1 MEESLDLIQ
10 VIVTDYEFPSL
21 DIERGI
27 IEGAG
32 FTLAE
37 ASPHCRTEDDV
48 IRSCGGAD
56 VLLVQWAPVTR
67 RVLEALP
74 RVRCIVRYGVGVN
87 NFDLDAAKDLGVT
100 AANVPD
106 FCVDEVSDH
115 AMAMILSLV
124 RRIPQDHNQIVRGEW
139 GITRFRPIPAPA
151 DLTLGLVSFGKIA
164 RRVAEKAAVFGFGLA
179 AWDPYLPAGAFDQA
193 GVKKL
198 EFDELIATSDII
210 SLHCPL
216 VTETQKLINADVFAR
231 MKDGAILINTSRG
244 PVVDEAALID
254 ALRGGRLKGAGL
266 DVFEAEPLP
275 GGSPL
280 RGFDNVILTSHA
292 ASASERAVS
301 VLRTKAAGAALDF
314 LQGRRPVS
322 ALV

>member
-1 MEESLDLIQ
+1 MEESLDLKQ
-10 VIVTDYEFPSL
+10 VVVTDYEFPSL

-27 IEGAG
+27 VESAG
-32 FTLAE
+32 FTLTE

-48 IRSCGGAD
+48 IEAAAALTCCW
-56 VLLVQWAPVTR
+56 QWAPVTR
-67 RVLEALP
+67 GCWRRSP
-74 RVRCIVRYGVGVN
+74 RPVHRRYGGREQ
-87 NFDLDAAKDLGVT
+87 LRPDAAKDLGVT

-179 AWDPYLPAGAFDQA
+179 AWDPYLPAGAFDEA

-198 EFDELIATSDII
+198 EFGELIATSDII

-216 VTETQKLINADVFAR
+216 VTETQKLINADDLAR
-231 MKDGAILINTSRG
+231 MKDGAILINTSR
-244 PVVDEAALID
+244 A
-254 ALRGGRLKGAGL
+254 RSWTRQ
-266 DVFEAEPLP
+266 
-275 GGSPL
+275 
-280 RGFDNVILTSHA
+280 R
-292 ASASERAVS
+292 
-301 VLRTKAAGAALDF
+301 
-314 LQGRRPVS
+314 
-322 ALV
+322 